1 MIEIYACLLYW
12 VLWNSAIMHISY
24 SNRDFRITSSN
35 LQIGGDIVSVNDDH
49 AADYRRQQAP

>member
-1 MIEIYACLLYW
+1 
-12 VLWNSAIMHISY
+12 MHISY
-24 SNRDFRITSSN
+24 SNRDFRITGSN